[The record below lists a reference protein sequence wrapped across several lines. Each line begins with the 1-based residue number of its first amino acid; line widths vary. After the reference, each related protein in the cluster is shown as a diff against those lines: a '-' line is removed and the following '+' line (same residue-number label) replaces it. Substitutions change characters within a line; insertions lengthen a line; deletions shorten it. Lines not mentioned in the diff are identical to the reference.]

1 MNRLNALMLTAIFE
15 ANAVPTCCWW
25 NDPCANRLIN
35 DAVRNGWIRRPS
47 TTQIEW
53 TESGAALCRVS
64 LAS

>member
-1 MNRLNALMLTAIFE
+1 MTYLNALMLTAIFQ
-15 ANAVPTCCWW
+15 ANAKYECWW
-25 NDPCANRLIN
+25 HDEYATKLIN
-35 DAVRNGWIRRPS
+35 DAVIIGWIRRPS